1 MEIGYHEFPSG
12 KKYTFIK
19 QNGNPVFVRNI
30 CFLMKENDPY
40 HIVVVREWGSPS
52 NYQVWEPPKGQME
65 WKELADAGYK
75 AGDVIKPNVL
85 LKQMK
90 VALTREIIEEA
101 KITSMTNLRPL
112 PLVYKQAWPES
123 SVKNAM
129 FMYQFWTANITE
141 EALIAA
147 QQDMRQ
153 LVRSPDLKDVLLKDF
168 TEKDAVAWWSPQ
180 SGWNRIRESFSKK
193 MTRIYYAYLEK
204 YGIKTD

>member
-1 MEIGYHEFPSG
+1 MVMAMPG
-12 KKYTFIK
+12 
-19 QNGNPVFVRNI
+19 
-30 CFLMKENDPY
+30 
-40 HIVVVREWGSPS
+40 
-52 NYQVWEPPKGQME
+52 
-65 WKELADAGYK
+65 
-75 AGDVIKPNVL
+75 
-85 LKQMK
+85 
-90 VALTREIIEEA
+90 
-101 KITSMTNLRPL
+101 
-112 PLVYKQAWPES
+112 
-123 SVKNAM
+123 VKNAM